1 MTEYITRVK
10 SLTDLKEGEEIELFI
25 QDLTPG
31 PRKYDAQIVKAVVS
45 SSPDK
50 IPGGDVLW
58 VRSPLGKL
66 YEKPWGIKITQKL
79 ELAMPGR
86 PYAPQ

>member
-1 MTEYITRVK
+1 MTEYTTRVK
-10 SLTDLKEGEEIELFI
+10 SLDALKEGGEIELFI

-31 PRKYDAQIVKAVVS
+31 PRKYDAQIVKAMLS

-50 IPGGDVLW
+50 ASGGDVLW

-66 YEKPWGIKITQKL
+66 YEKPWGIKITQRL
-79 ELAMPGR
+79 DLTMPGR
-86 PYAPQ
+86 PYAL